1 MHIRDLLTTIA
12 LNLLANV
19 IYDCIK
25 MRTKVKTKAKH

>member
-12 LNLLANV
+12 LNLLANA

-25 MRTKVKTKAKH
+25 MRARVKTKAKY